1 MRTHPVTG
9 RKPRSSRNAPFLRA
23 SRPHGQGRGHE
34 RIAGRGSGRAQCGF
48 ADGACLAWLRDLVAV
63 PTEPAFVLAQALA
76 IIVDRKAGW
85 TSVIVLAQTT
95 GHPDAPTNAL
105 QGEARSWLPVRH
117 CADVTG
123 ADVVPALRRHR
134 DRHGLP
140 EVQIIRGLERDMSGE
155 ERHQPVNWIPN
166 SYAGCHQQ
174 GPDGHALAPPRHEG
188 LGLMAGL
195 RWDIGEGR
203 TPARTRRQ

>member
-1 MRTHPVTG
+1 MSG
-9 RKPRSSRNAPFLRA
+9 SRDGA
-23 SRPHGQGRGHE
+23 
-34 RIAGRGSGRAQCGF
+34 SGRAQRGF
-48 ADGACLAWLRDLVAV
+48 ADGACLAWLRGQVAV
-63 PTEPAFVLAQALA
+63 PTDPAFVLAQALA
-76 IIVDRKAGW
+76 TILDRKAGW

-105 QGEARSWLPVRH
+105 QGEARARLQVRH

-123 ADVVPALRRHR
+123 ADVVPALRRHL
-134 DRHGLP
+134 DRHGFP
-140 EVQIIRGLERDMSGE
+140 EVQIIPVLERHLSGE
-155 ERHQPVNWIPN
+155 VRHQPVIWIPN
-166 SYAGCHQQ
+166 SYAGCNQH
-174 GPDGHALAPPRHEG
+174 GPDGHALAPLRHEG